1 MDRRAFLGS
10 ALGGFV
16 LLQAPQDTV
25 PAADPL
31 RIPAAAGRSRAPV
44 TDSSN
49 DPVVQA
55 TEKQLKCTCGCNL
68 DIYTCRTTDFTCG
81 TSPELHKEIV
91 ALFQQGLT
99 PEEVITAF
107 VAQHGE
113 EVLMAPKPEGFNLA
127 GYLVPGL
134 AVLTAG
140 AVLALV
146 IFKRSRQGSPV
157 PAAAPVTVAAAS
169 TEEMERLKRALSEV
183 AD

>member
-1 MDRRAFLGS
+1 MDRRSFLGS

-16 LLQAPQDTV
+16 LLQDPGA
-25 PAADPL
+25 AADPL

-44 TDSSN
+44 TDYSN

-99 PEEVITAF
+99 PEEVIAAF

-113 EVLMAPKPEGFNLA
+113 AALMAPKPEGFNLA

-140 AVLALV
+140 AILALV
-146 IFKRSRQGSPV
+146 VFKRSRHAVTAPA
-157 PAAAPVTVAAAS
+157 AAAPVTVAEAS